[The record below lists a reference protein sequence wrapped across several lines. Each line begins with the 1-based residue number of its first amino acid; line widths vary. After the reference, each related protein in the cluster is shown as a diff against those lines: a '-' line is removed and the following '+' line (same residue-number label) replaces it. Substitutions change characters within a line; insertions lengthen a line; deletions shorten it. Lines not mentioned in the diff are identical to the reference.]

1 MQLAILMPAQNCKM
15 VCFAEE
21 LYACMQFDRLLTEQ
35 YTATVNM
42 QDTDEARSTRASE
55 DSMVQDL
62 KWLGLDWD
70 EVRLV
75 AIYKKLSI
83 LLIIASSLKQ
93 F

>member
-1 MQLAILMPAQNCKM
+1 
-15 VCFAEE
+15 
-21 LYACMQFDRLLTEQ
+21 
-35 YTATVNM
+35 M

-75 AIYKKLSI
+75 VAIA
-83 LLIIASSLKQ
+83 IAKEDRALY
-93 F
+93 